1 MIQFSKSV
9 VINRPIQDVFDY
21 SVDPA
26 KTAVWMDDIAEH
38 THNGALEVGSTG
50 TRLVKFMGPKLGGN
64 YGMTAFNPPY
74 KSCIKAI
81 SDPFQAKVC
90 QSYEEVHGGTQFTF
104 DFKWETRSFLK
115 VAEWL
120 VKKEVASQT
129 EKEVNTLK
137 GILEG

>member
-1 MIQFSKSV
+1 MFQVSKSV
-9 VINRPIQDVFDY
+9 VIYRAIQDVFDY

-26 KTAVWMDDIAEH
+26 NTAAWMDDMVEH

-50 TRLVKFMGPKLGGN
+50 RRVLKFMGLEMGGN
-64 YGMTAFNPPY
+64 YEMTVFNPPY
-74 KSCIKAI
+74 EMC
-81 SDPFQAKVC
+81 FQAAYGPVQFHIC
-90 QSYEEVHGGTQFTF
+90 QRYEEVHGGTQFTF
-104 DFKWETRSFLK
+104 DFKWETRGFLK